1 MAATQSQ
8 PPAAGPMSAGVS
20 SGAPM
25 DVEVHYGDLPQE
37 MINELR
43 DAATKAMKESKDW
56 ADIATSIKTVFEAK
70 YGPTWFCVVGKD
82 FGITG
87 TCEMNRGGFV
97 SISGV
102 AVGVF
107 KFK

>member
-1 MAATQSQ
+1 MAA
-8 PPAAGPMSAGVS
+8 GV
-20 SGAPM
+20 GGEAPM

-37 MINELR
+37 MIVELR
-43 DAATKAMKESKDW
+43 DVAAKAMKDSKDW
-56 ADIATSIKTVFEAK
+56 ADIATTIKTAFEAK

>member
-1 MAATQSQ
+1 MATATANA
-8 PPAAGPMSAGVS
+8 PAPAGAKGSDSNPA
-20 SGAPM
+20 M
-25 DVEVHYGDLPQE
+25 DVEVHYGDLPQD

-43 DAATKAMKESKDW
+43 DVATKAMKDSKDW
-56 ADIATSIKTVFEAK
+56 ADIATTIKTAFETK

>member
-1 MAATQSQ
+1 MASRLVPHPCKHVQHAREGYDQRTS
-8 PPAAGPMSAGVS
+8 
-20 SGAPM
+20 
-25 DVEVHYGDLPQE
+25 
-37 MINELR
+37 R
-43 DAATKAMKESKDW
+43 CRTKAMKESKDW
-56 ADIATSIKTVFEAK
+56 ADIATSVKTFFEAK

-97 SISGV
+97 SISGI
-102 AVGVF
+102 AVGIF

>member
-1 MAATQSQ
+1 MAAATANAP
-8 PPAAGPMSAGVS
+8 PPAGMDTKDPA
-20 SGAPM
+20 M
-25 DVEVHYGDLPQE
+25 DVEVHYGDLPQD

-43 DAATKAMKESKDW
+43 DVASKAMKDSKDW
-56 ADIATSIKTVFEAK
+56 ADIATTIKTAFETK

-97 SISGV
+97 SIAGV